1 VIFAGNGEG
10 RTGRR
15 TFEDPKWDAWGPRA
29 GFAYRAS
36 DKTMIRGGYGM
47 YYAGVAFSQF
57 TGDPNLGF
65 ASNPAAPNTTNGQF
79 PAFLLDNGF
88 PTGNIRQ
95 PPFINPTIANGAGV
109 PAVSPDGLT
118 LPRFQNWSLTF
129 ERRLTKNMMLD
140 VSYIGNH
147 GSRLNHHGQRAGLD
161 YNMNDPAVL
170 SLGAALLN
178 SNINSPAAR
187 QANIPIPYAGFN
199 GTVAQALR
207 RYPQYQNIEW
217 RGLPLGRSW
226 YNALEVVL
234 EQRLSGGLQYRLGY
248 TYSKLKNNGAES
260 GQGNEGNNGG
270 VQDPVNWDTTDY
282 GLSLDDTPHVFLAG
296 FTWDIASLAANNWTG
311 AKKALFGGWNIS
323 GVLRYES
330 GRPLRITMSN
340 DMGGLLFNTEK
351 RPNRTGTD
359 AVVGGGDFDP
369 LTDNYFNKAAWS
381 DPGPLTFGNAPRA
394 DGSVRGFKNFNEDL
408 TLSKNFILKGDLKM
422 RFIAEVGNI
431 FNRTTFCNPNTNF
444 SSSAFGTVSTQC
456 NQARSVQFGLRLDY

>member
-1 VIFAGNGEG
+1 MA
-10 RTGRR
+10 
-15 TFEDPKWDAWGPRA
+15 
-29 GFAYRAS
+29 
-36 DKTMIRGGYGM
+36 
-47 YYAGVAFSQF
+47 
-57 TGDPNLGF
+57 
-65 ASNPAAPNTTNGQF
+65 
-79 PAFLLDNGF
+79 
-88 PTGNIRQ
+88 
-95 PPFINPTIANGAGV
+95 
-109 PAVSPDGLT
+109 PDGET
-118 LPRFQNWSLTF
+118 LPRFQNWSVTLRRKLTQ
-129 ERRLTKNMMLD
+129 NMMLD

-147 GSRLNHHGQRAGLD
+147 GSRLNHSGQRAGLD
-161 YNMNDPAVL
+161 ANMNDPAVL

-207 RYPQYQNIEW
+207 RYPQYQNIDW

-226 YNALEVVL
+226 YNALEVVV

-260 GQGNEGNNGG
+260 GQGNEGINGG
-270 VQDPVNWDTTDY
+270 VQDPVNWDTADY

-296 FTWDIASLAANNWTG
+296 FTWDIASLASNNWTG
-311 AKKALFGGWNIS
+311 AKKALLGGWNVS

-330 GRPLRITMSN
+330 GRPLRITMGN

-394 DGSVRGFKNFNEDL
+394 DGSVRGFHNYSEDL
-408 TLSKNFILKGDLKM
+408 TLSKNFRLKGDMKM
-422 RFIAEVGNI
+422 RFVAEVGNI
-431 FNRTTFCNPNTNF
+431 FNRTTFCNPNTDF
-444 SSSAFGTVSTQC
+444 SSPAFGTVNTQC